1 MGKVR
6 TMQSSL
12 KSRETDREAAPQEAG
27 GVADLLGD
35 GGLRNGIHILTS
47 VLLVVALAASVQ
59 LPLPEAAINLGL
71 NSLFAFTYFFGAA
84 WWEQWP
90 HRVQLL
96 WVALLT
102 ALWVIML
109 PVAPVAIY
117 LVFPLFF
124 LYLQVMDDLR
134 GIIAVVAATAMAI
147 LAQLPGLTVG
157 GVMGPGV
164 SALVTLAIHYAFS
177 KLARINRERQELIE
191 QLMAT
196 RSELAKTQHSAGV
209 ADERQRIAHEIHDT
223 LAQGLSSI
231 QMLLHVAEQEIAD
244 SSLSEADQAAPVERI
259 RLARSTAAE
268 NLSEARAM
276 IAALQPAALS
286 ANSLED
292 ALNRVAAN
300 FGATGG
306 VAIVVDVDG
315 DKRELPMRFEASLL
329 RIAQG
334 AVANVINHAGAERC
348 RISLSY
354 GEDEVRLDVV
364 DDGSGFDPGE
374 VAERPVGLGHVG
386 LDAMRQRAWELGGE
400 LTVESTPGEGTAVSV
415 ALPRLQPPVETGRA
429 DTDGTEAKTAPD
441 PILPVNPGS

>member
-1 MGKVR
+1 
-6 TMQSSL
+6 MQSSL
-12 KSRETDREAAPQEAG
+12 ELREAGRETVLQDTG
-27 GVADLLGD
+27 GVADLIGD
-35 GGLRNGIHILTS
+35 GGLRNGVHVLTS

-59 LPLPEAAINLGL
+59 LPLPEAVINLGL
-71 NSLFAFTYFFGAA
+71 NSLFAFTYFFGAN
-84 WWEQWP
+84 WWEQWS
-90 HRVQLL
+90 HRLQLL

-109 PVAPVAIY
+109 PATPVAIY

-196 RSELAKTQHSAGV
+196 RSELAETQHSAGV

-231 QMLLHVAEQEIAD
+231 QMLLHVAEQEIVD
-244 SSLSEADQAAPVERI
+244 SSLNEADQAAPVERI
-259 RLARSTAAE
+259 RLARSTAAD

-286 ANSLED
+286 ANSLVD
-292 ALNRVAAN
+292 ALKRIAGNSGR
-300 FGATGG
+300 TGG
-306 VAIVVDVDG
+306 VAIAVDVDG
-315 DKRELPMRFEASLL
+315 DRCELPMRFEASLL

-334 AVANVINHAGAERC
+334 AVANVVNHAAAERC

-364 DDGSGFDPGE
+364 DNGRGFDPGE
-374 VAERPVGLGHVG
+374 AAERPAGLGHVG
-386 LDAMRQRAWELGGE
+386 LDAMRQRARELGGE

-415 ALPRLQPPVETGRA
+415 ALPRSQSPGETGTA
-429 DTDGTEAKTAPD
+429 EISGTEAETGHTAD
-441 PILPVNPGS
+441 AVVAPGQLR